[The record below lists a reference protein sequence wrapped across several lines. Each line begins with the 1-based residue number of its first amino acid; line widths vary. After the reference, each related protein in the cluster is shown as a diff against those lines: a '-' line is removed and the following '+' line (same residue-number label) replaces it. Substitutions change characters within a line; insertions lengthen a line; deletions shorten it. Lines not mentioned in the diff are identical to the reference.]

1 MKYLRCFVLLGILA
15 SAGAPALFP
24 AQNAVGIESLGHVGI
39 AVSDLQKS
47 LHFYVGQLGLTETFR
62 LKRKD
67 GSVML
72 VYLQVGDSSTFVEL
86 FPGTLTA
93 SAPKRA
99 HAYHFGFFVG
109 NLQTTLHRL
118 QAGGYPL
125 PPDAFKRASKMAAD
139 GTYLYFVYDPDGN
152 RIELS
157 QATPQSYQAKA
168 APELLKGKPS
178 GAEVHSKSNH

>member
-1 MKYLRCFVLLGILA
+1 MKHFRCLVLLIIIV
-15 SAGAPALFP
+15 SAGAPALFT

-72 VYLQVGDSSTFVEL
+72 VYLQVGHSSTFVEL

-99 HAYHFGFFVG
+99 NAYHFGFFVG

-125 PPDAFKRASKMAAD
+125 PADAFKRASKMAAD

-157 QATPQSYQAKA
+157 QATPQSYQGKA
-168 APELLKGKPS
+168 APALLKS
-178 GAEVHSKSNH
+178 GQSDARAHLQRSH